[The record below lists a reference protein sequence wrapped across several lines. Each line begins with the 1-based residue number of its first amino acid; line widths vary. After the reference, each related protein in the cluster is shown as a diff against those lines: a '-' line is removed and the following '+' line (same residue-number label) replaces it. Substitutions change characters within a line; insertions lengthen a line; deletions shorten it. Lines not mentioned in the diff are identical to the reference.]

1 MIYALFHFIFKI
13 VIRLRLKSVFLNH
26 QNLLNSQQ
34 PLIIIAN
41 HGNSFLDAILLAI
54 VFKRKLHF
62 LARADVFNSKFKR
75 WFLGK
80 LNMMPIYRIR
90 DGREALKNNDVIF
103 SKCNEI
109 LNNKG
114 AILVFPEGNCV
125 VEKRLRSFKTGFVNL
140 AFESDVQDLAVLP
153 ISLNYS
159 SLKTLNTHVD
169 VFFNDLINIPDLKVK
184 HPDFLSFSKELLA
197 QSRLAV
203 AQNMVQ
209 INDAN
214 DLAFY
219 NQIFTL
225 VRNNKSPF
233 ENIPAMINTSAFLDD
248 LKLQEPHSF
257 NKLAALSRNYF
268 QELMLLNVDDLVVNK
283 LFTVTEKFICFTLL
297 PFYFV
302 GKLINVLPSYV
313 LNQIVNTQVRDLQF
327 KNSVKLVLSPVLY
340 TIYICLLAFAPSIL
354 DAKQYAVFFF
364 LLALILVYAY
374 TKSIIDLFL
383 QHLFIKKQ
391 DLENLKK
398 QRSTLEVS
406 LNL

>member
-1 MIYALFHFIFKI
+1 MIYTLFYFIFKI
-13 VIRLRLKSVFLNH
+13 VIKLRFKSVYLN
-26 QNLLNSQQ
+26 NYSLLASQQ

-41 HGNSFLDAILLAI
+41 HGNSFLDAILLAV

-90 DGREALKNNDVIF
+90 DGREALKNNDLIF
-103 SKCNEI
+103 SKCTQI
-109 LNNKG
+109 LKNNG
-114 AILVFPEGNCV
+114 AILIFPEGNCV

-159 SLKTLNTHVD
+159 SLKKLNTHVD
-169 VFFNDLINIPDLKVK
+169 VFFNDLINIADLKVK

-197 QSRLAV
+197 QSRQAI

-214 DLAFY
+214 DISFY

-225 VRNNKSPF
+225 IRNNKSPF
-233 ENIPAMINTSAFLDD
+233 ENIPAQINTSTFLDD
-248 LKLQEPHSF
+248 LKLQDLHLF

-268 QELMLLNVDDLVVNK
+268 QELMLLNVDNLVVNK
-283 LFTVTEKFICFTLL
+283 QFTIAEKFIYFTLL
-297 PFYFV
+297 PFYFM

-313 LNQIVNTQVRDLQF
+313 VNQIVNTQVKDLQF

-354 DAKQYAVFFF
+354 DAKQYAIFLS

-383 QHLFIKKQ
+383 QHLFIKTQ
-391 DLENLKK
+391 DLDNLKK
-398 QRSTLEVS
+398 QRSTIEAN

>member
-1 MIYALFHFIFKI
+1 MIYTLFYFIFKI
-13 VIRLRLKSVFLNH
+13 VIKLRFKSVYLN
-26 QNLLNSQQ
+26 NYSLLASQQ

-54 VFKRKLHF
+54 VFKRELHF
-62 LARADVFNSKFKR
+62 LARADVFNSKFKW

-103 SKCNEI
+103 SKCTQI
-109 LNNKG
+109 LKKSG
-114 AILVFPEGNCV
+114 AILIFPEGNCV

-159 SLKTLNTHVD
+159 SLKTLNTDVD
-169 VFFNDLINIPDLKVK
+169 VFFNNLINIPDLKVK

-197 QSRLAV
+197 QSRQAI

-214 DLAFY
+214 DVAFY

-233 ENIPAMINTSAFLDD
+233 ENIPAQINASAFLDD

-257 NKLAALSRNYF
+257 NKLAVLSKNYF
-268 QELMLLNVDDLVVNK
+268 EELMLLNVDDLVVNRQ
-283 LFTVTEKFICFTLL
+283 FTIAEKFIYFTLL

-302 GKLINVLPSYV
+302 GKLINVLPSYMV
-313 LNQIVNTQVRDLQF
+313 NQIVNNQVRDLQF

-354 DAKQYAVFFF
+354 DAKQYAIFFL
-364 LLALILVYAY
+364 LLALILVYAC
-374 TKSIIDLFL
+374 TKNIVDLFL